1 MRLAICADLHVG
13 NHKICGGPFELTMN
27 DRCRGILDVV
37 KSAVWSA
44 GVEHCDQLKV
54 LGDLFDTECPTPQM
68 ISATADAFAGI
79 DIEALVGNHDQVS
92 GRPGDH
98 ALGWAR
104 RMRGMSVV
112 ETPQIQFEDGG
123 NSQNAIFMV
132 PFQAGDP
139 TEWLPREVV
148 QLAECCAP
156 DAIYKTRTLCIHL
169 GLRDAEARKNP
180 WAAKAIDAVDIE
192 WLAELCSRHGIT
204 HVFAGNWHHA
214 GDWTI
219 DGVRMVQC
227 GALVPTGWDNPGL
240 EGYGGL
246 VFFDTRTGEITRHE
260 VPGPRFVEI
269 TCADELH
276 QLRKRKDSMP
286 EGMQLYVRW
295 KCKPSEEEAATDLL
309 TFAVQ
314 TPDLAGFD
322 VVPDLTAERE
332 GAERASRA
340 ARDQGTLVEALEAFV
355 AEMALPE
362 GVDRA
367 VVLQRCAGHLGLQG
381 DVTV

>member
-1 MRLAICADLHVG
+1 MKIAFCADVHIG
-13 NHKICGGPFELTMN
+13 NHKICGGPYSLTMN
-27 DRCRGILDVV
+27 DRCRATLAVLE
-37 KSAVWSA
+37 SAAWSVS
-44 GVEHCDQLKV
+44 VESCDQLVV

-68 ISATADAFAGI
+68 IAATA
-79 DIEALVGNHDQVS
+79 EALSGVMSHTLVGNHDQVS
-92 GRPGDH
+92 SREGDH
-98 ALGWAR
+98 ALGW
-104 RMRGMSVV
+104 MRHSRNQGIHEKPEM
-112 ETPQIQFEDGG
+112 FFDGE
-123 NSQNAIFMV
+123 NSQNAVLMV
-132 PFQAGDP
+132 PFQVGDP
-139 TEWLPREVV
+139 TEWLLREVAQLV
-148 QLAECCAP
+148 QRCAP

-169 GLRDAEARKNP
+169 GLRDKEARKNP

-246 VFFDTRTGEITRHE
+246 VFFDTRTAEVTRHE

-269 TCADELH
+269 ESTLDLMAQTEAAKALGH
-276 QLRKRKDSMP
+276 K
-286 EGMQLYVRW
+286 LYVRST
-295 KCKPSEEEAATDLL
+295 CPPSMVSTITAVLEEATDL
-309 TFAVQ
+309 
-314 TPDLAGFD
+314 AGWD

-340 ARDQGTLVEALEAFV
+340 ARDQSTLVEALDSFV
-355 AEMALPE
+355 AELELAE
-362 GVDRA
+362 GVARSA
-367 VVLQRCAGHLGLQG
+367 VLQRCAGFLGLQG
-381 DVTV
+381 DVSA